1 MITAMQQKELFQ
13 AVMLINSVRI
23 DLMSDD
29 DRDNE
34 DEQELSEIENMLSE
48 FIDEVK

>member
-1 MITAMQQKELFQ
+1 MITTMQQKELFQ

-48 FIDEVK
+48 FIDEG

>member
-1 MITAMQQKELFQ
+1 MITTMQQKELFQ